1 MPRPPI
7 KLTISPDVLGVALN
21 VEIVCSCPMQIETEL
36 VQAFLRSF
44 DGLPPER
51 GSVIIRWEKGKGE
64 KNASSNL

>member
-1 MPRPPI
+1 MPRPI

-21 VEIVCSCPMQIETEL
+21 VEIVCSCPMQIKTEL

-44 DGLPPER
+44 DSLPPER

-64 KNASSNL
+64 